1 MALVETK
8 QLDHIVSL
16 LREKR
21 TGEVTL
27 ADMVALVEIT
37 AQSLQ
42 AFFHTID
49 ASVFRELKAIADYIG
64 NLRQE
69 ISALQANDLRR
80 ARIPAAGQELD
91 AIVKAT
97 ESATHS
103 IIECAEA
110 VMAADA
116 SDARRYKAFVDE
128 RMLVVFE
135 ACSFQDITGQR
146 IARVVETLKHIE
158 ARVARFAEATRIDDA
173 HGFASEQEA
182 AEAERKVR
190 LLMHGPAL
198 AGEGNPQD
206 VIDDM
211 IAPPKSDASQ
221 ADIDKLFR

>member
-16 LREKR
+16 LKEKR
-21 TGEVTL
+21 TGEVSL

-42 AFFHTID
+42 AFFQTID
-49 ASVFRELKAIADYIG
+49 ASICRELKEIADYIG
-64 NLRQE
+64 KLRRE
-69 ISALQANDLRR
+69 IGALQANDMRR

-116 SDARRYKAFVDE
+116 SDPLRYKAFVDE

-146 IARVVETLKHIE
+146 IAKVVETLKHIE
-158 ARVARFAEATRIDDA
+158 SRVARFAEATRVDDA
-173 HGFASEQEA
+173 RGFASEKEA
-182 AEAERKVR
+182 AESERKVR

-206 VIDDM
+206 VIDDL
-211 IAPPKSDASQ
+211 IAPAKPDASQ